1 MRTEVPC
8 EARHRFVPLFDVR
21 VNKYDDWRFKV
32 ITILE
37 LEDNFVELLEWTEKL
52 TKMLEQEDAWEFKK
66 KNRNSSSMSDQLYN
80 FLCLNHKDEALTMV
94 KNVKMKT
101 GVNGVACW

>member
-1 MRTEVPC
+1 
-8 EARHRFVPLFDVR
+8 
-21 VNKYDDWRFKV
+21 
-32 ITILE
+32 
-37 LEDNFVELLEWTEKL
+37 
-52 TKMLEQEDAWEFKK
+52 MLEQEDAWEFKK